1 MWVSIWYSY
10 TVTFTKT
17 IFRYLMHVFRKNICR
32 VINCIQTVS
41 MGEQLWVQQQGD
53 RPTKKWHNRY
63 TYMDNTPQVTNDK
76 KKYIYILE
84 QHNNLLF
91 SDTQNKQGFSD
102 AIRACRDEVVT
113 AGDPKDSRNGPT
125 LCVCERGLAAA
136 AAAASAADP
145 PLATTRLG
153 FRYRSQHP

>member
-1 MWVSIWYSY
+1 
-10 TVTFTKT
+10 
-17 IFRYLMHVFRKNICR
+17 
-32 VINCIQTVS
+32 
-41 MGEQLWVQQQGD
+41 
-53 RPTKKWHNRY
+53 
-63 TYMDNTPQVTNDK
+63 MDNTPQVTNDK